1 MCAQNHL
8 IIINI
13 STAVVNRFFN
23 PYTGRPRLCLH
34 QQGGHNGA
42 ASIDTVQSI
51 TTVAGGGPVRA
62 CGC

>member
-13 STAVVNRFFN
+13 STAVVNRH
-23 PYTGRPRLCLH
+23 TGRPRLCLH

-42 ASIDTVQSI
+42 ASNDTVQSI
-51 TTVAGGGPVRA
+51 ITVAGGGPVRA